1 MKTRELGD
9 GGGNE
14 MHERETFQSKKKKKK
29 KRILQLE
36 EGRFFLFTTP
46 L

>member
-14 MHERETFQSKKKKKK
+14 MHERETFQSKKKKR
-29 KRILQLE
+29 RILQLE

>member
-14 MHERETFQSKKKKKK
+14 MHERETFQSKKKK
-29 KRILQLE
+29 RE
-36 EGRFFLFTTP
+36 YYN
-46 L
+46 

>member
-14 MHERETFQSKKKKKK
+14 VHERETFQSKKKKKK
-29 KRILQLE
+29 RE
-36 EGRFFLFTTP
+36 YYN
-46 L
+46 